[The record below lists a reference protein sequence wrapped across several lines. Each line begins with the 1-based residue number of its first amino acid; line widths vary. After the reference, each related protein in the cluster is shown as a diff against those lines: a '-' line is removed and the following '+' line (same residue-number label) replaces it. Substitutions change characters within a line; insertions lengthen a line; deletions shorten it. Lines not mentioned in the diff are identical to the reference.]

1 MKKSFLLFL
10 LVLNVTISKSQ
21 SYVPDSTF
29 NSTGKKTYNFF
40 NNIDRSFGSLV
51 QDDGKIVIV
60 GLSKN
65 TGTGSFELCF
75 ARFKLTGVIDST
87 FGTNGVTKV
96 SMGNQGSIG
105 GQTPVVKQDELGRF
119 VAVNTGR
126 SVSGSSQDLMV
137 CRLDSTGHIDNTF
150 NSTGVLFVDMT
161 GGGTQP
167 DEANAFTMDAT
178 GNIYLTGATRTG
190 GTPLD
195 NDFVIVKVTS
205 AGQLD
210 PTFDT
215 DGKKLFNPTGA
226 AEFGT
231 GIAVQPDGKI
241 VFAGTA
247 GGKMFVARIDSTGA
261 YDLTF
266 NSTGYRQLTTVGSS
280 SDVYCL
286 ALDSMN
292 RIVLGGTSGG
302 SSAAI
307 VRLLPNGAFDTS
319 FNLIGSK
326 IYMVA
331 GLTTTVTGMAI
342 APDGKIVFGGSIDNS
357 STGLNFYAARLD
369 STGTVDLTFNG
380 TGYVQVPVATG
391 NVDDEANN
399 MLLLSDGR
407 IFING
412 TGVLSSAINEDI
424 EMLLLKPVTVV
435 SGISINESSF
445 INAVYPN
452 PASNFITLNCKRE
465 TIVEILNTEGQ
476 LLKQLTATLGINKV
490 NIETLPAGVYLIKE
504 KGTATASKFVKYD

>member
-1 MKKSFLLFL
+1 MKKSVILILLL
-10 LVLNVTISKSQ
+10 LNFTLGKSQ

-29 NSTGKKTYNFF
+29 NLTGKKTYNFY
-40 NNIDRSFGSLV
+40 NNIDRSFGSLI
-51 QDDGKIVIV
+51 QDDEKVVIV

-65 TGTGSFELCF
+65 GSTGSFELCF
-75 ARFKLTGVIDST
+75 ARFKLNGVIDST

-105 GQTPVVKQDELGRF
+105 GQTPVVKRDELGRF

-126 SVSGSSQDLMV
+126 SASGTSQDLMV

-178 GNIYLTGATRTG
+178 GNIYLTGATRTAG
-190 GTPLD
+190 SPLD

-215 DGKKLFNPTGA
+215 DGKKLYNPTGM

-231 GIAVQPDGKI
+231 GIAVQADGKI
-241 VFAGTA
+241 VFGGTA

-261 YDLTF
+261 YDSTF
-266 NSTGYRQLTTVGSS
+266 NNVGYRQLTTIGSS
-280 SDVYCL
+280 SDMTCL
-286 ALDSMN
+286 LIDSLN
-292 RIVLGGTSGG
+292 RIVLGGTSAGT
-302 SSAAI
+302 SAAI
-307 VRLLPNGAFDTS
+307 VRLLPNGSLDSS
-319 FNLIGSK
+319 FNIIGSK

-331 GLTTTVTGMAI
+331 GLTTTVAGIAI
-342 APDGKIVFGGSIDNS
+342 APDGKIVFGGSIDNA

-369 STGTVDLTFNG
+369 STGTVDLTFNN
-380 TGYVQVPVATG
+380 TGYVQILVTTG

-399 MLLLSDGR
+399 MLLLQDGR

-412 TGVLSSAINEDI
+412 TAVVSSAINEDI
-424 EMLLLKPVTVV
+424 AMLLLKPITVV
-435 SGISINESSF
+435 AGINQIEESN
-445 INAVYPN
+445 INAIYPN
-452 PASNFITLNCKRE
+452 PANDFVNVNCKKVA
-465 TIVEILNTEGQ
+465 TIEVLNIQGKIVVAQ
-476 LLKQLTATLGINKV
+476 QV
-490 NIETLPAGVYLIKE
+490 NAGTTTIDLRTFAAGVYFVRE
-504 KGTATASKFVKYD
+504 KGQSVSTKVIKF